1 MIAALLSQD
10 NVLHYHFHLPV
21 FSNHVT
27 ELMFCYPDLTY
38 PIIIPRTLL
47 QDFYQACHDQ
57 AGWGS
62 SNTRDK
68 IHTSFILR
76 PGRHQLIKTGSRLSN
91 FCSWDQLLP
100 HPTHTQL
107 VCISSGNGTNS
118 DPSLLGQTQTQI
130 QIQIQKTHSTC
141 LYLVW
146 DWYNQQSISI

>member
-38 PIIIPRTLL
+38 PIIIARTLL

-57 AGWGS
+57 VGWGS
-62 SNTRDK
+62 SYSRDK

-76 PGRHQLIKTGSRLSN
+76 PGWHQLIKTGSRLSN

-100 HPTHTQL
+100 RPTH
-107 VCISSGNGTNS
+107 S
-118 DPSLLGQTQTQI
+118 
-130 QIQIQKTHSTC
+130 H
-141 LYLVW
+141 LVW
-146 DWYNQQSISI
+146 EWYKQ